1 MSIKEE
7 AKNYDELKIKY
18 DNLEQS
24 YNYLRQIH
32 ELQQT
37 FLNKL
42 VRDIRTPM
50 NAIIGYSELAKARID
65 KNDEQMQ
72 NFLIRINQSSQFLQ
86 ALFNEVQ
93 DITNL
98 DCNKIRRENNK
109 CNLSYLI
116 RDVYDLYVMK
126 AYTSNIQLITELVD
140 VQDLLIYCDKHRIR
154 QILLNIVWCSM
165 LMTKDGDIQL
175 KVEQLSKNNESIGTF
190 RFTIK
195 DTGKGYDTEFVQNIF
210 EPFDGSIKDDT
221 LKDVAMNMYLTK
233 CMVDMLDG
241 SISVVSELGKG
252 TEVIIEFSFVL
263 QEDQV
268 TTEEVDFTGRRIL
281 LVEDN
286 DINRDVARAHLENMG
301 FLVDQAV
308 DGQEACDMLCELND
322 NYYDLIVMDLRMP
335 VMDGFVATKVI
346 RNFEDQRVAKIP
358 IVAMSVDV
366 DEDDREAARRVGM
379 NGFLPKPLDSDDIK
393 TTLIDVLRL

>member
-1 MSIKEE
+1 
-7 AKNYDELKIKY
+7 
-18 DNLEQS
+18 
-24 YNYLRQIH
+24 
-32 ELQQT
+32 
-37 FLNKL
+37 
-42 VRDIRTPM
+42 
-50 NAIIGYSELAKARID
+50 
-65 KNDEQMQ
+65 
-72 NFLIRINQSSQFLQ
+72 
-86 ALFNEVQ
+86 
-93 DITNL
+93 
-98 DCNKIRRENNK
+98 
-109 CNLSYLI
+109 
-116 RDVYDLYVMK
+116 
-126 AYTSNIQLITELVD
+126 
-140 VQDLLIYCDKHRIR
+140 
-154 QILLNIVWCSM
+154 
-165 LMTKDGDIQL
+165 
-175 KVEQLSKNNESIGTF
+175 
-190 RFTIK
+190 
-195 DTGKGYDTEFVQNIF
+195 
-210 EPFDGSIKDDT
+210 
-221 LKDVAMNMYLTK
+221 
-233 CMVDMLDG
+233 MVDMLDG

>member
-252 TEVIIEFSFVL
+252 TEVIIDFSFVL

>member
-37 FLNKL
+37 FLNKV

-72 NFLIRINQSSQFLQ
+72 NFLMRINQSSQFLQ

-195 DTGKGYDTEFVQNIF
+195 DTGKGYDTEFVQKIF

>member
-140 VQDLLIYCDKHRIR
+140 VQDLLIYCDKHRVR